1 MVALTEARLTP
12 HRSGDTIAAGVAAD
26 TRIFEGA
33 LVCLNAAGT
42 ATKGATALNLIAA
55 GIAVSE
61 ADNTGGSAGDVT
73 VEIRKGIFRFAN
85 SAAADAITAAE
96 IGDTAY
102 VVDDQTVAK
111 TNGGG
116 TRSAAGT
123 IFDVDAQGVWIDLR

>member
-1 MVALTEARLTP
+1 MAALTEARLTP
-12 HRSGDTIAAGVAAD
+12 RRTGDAIAVGVAAD
-26 TRIFEGA
+26 TRILEGA

-42 ATKGATALNLIAA
+42 ATKGATALNLLAVGIAA
-55 GIAVSE
+55 AE
-61 ADNTGGSAGDVT
+61 ADNTDGSAGDVT
-73 VEIRKGIFRFAN
+73 VQIKKGIFRFEN

-111 TNGGG
+111 TDGTG
-116 TRSAAGT
+116 TRSAAGK

>member
-12 HRSGDTIAAGVAAD
+12 SRSGDAVAVGVAAD

-55 GIAVSE
+55 GVAVAD
-61 ADNTGGSAGDVT
+61 ADNTGGAAGDVT
-73 VEIRKGIFRFAN
+73 VQIRKGIFRFAN
-85 SAAADAITAAE
+85 SAAGDAITAAE
-96 IGDTAY
+96 IGDAAY